1 MEEAKER
8 AIEELRR
15 LVNGNFGD
23 DLAIEINYESAPSK
37 MDTSLLMARE

>member
-15 LVNGNFGD
+15 LVNGNLGD
-23 DLAIEINYESAPSK
+23 DLVIEINYE
-37 MDTSLLMARE
+37 EE